1 MPLLELSGDCR
12 VWGWLKKKRESD
24 ALRTISA
31 FTPVTSQPFGQSSV
45 HLSPVVQKA
54 RELRPKWLMVEN
66 CRRPNGLPTL
76 TDGSGFGMRSYCQSG
91 SPADDAPK
99 MQ

>member
-1 MPLLELSGDCR
+1 M
-12 VWGWLKKKRESD
+12 WGWLERRARERR
-24 ALRTISA
+24 AKNYLRLY
-31 FTPVTSQPFGQSSV
+31 PVTSQPFGQSSV
-45 HLSPVVQKA
+45 HLPPGDQKA

-66 CRRPNGLPTL
+66 CQRPNGLPTL